1 MGAHLNIANTVENTE
16 SAGSSVPELEI
27 QMLVDKPELAES
39 GALVAVARVR
49 EKVAFVVQ
57 IHRSHPSRP
66 IYTVYGVG
74 SGGEQRFP
82 AELTPSLAVRLEGG
96 TLGNDQW
103 YPALERPDA
112 SHSPWH
118 TSAFSAIRAS
128 ARNFLSSGS
137 ASSEEAA

>member
-1 MGAHLNIANTVENTE
+1 MGAHLNVANTVDNNE
-16 SAGSSVPELEI
+16 SAGNSVPGLEI

-39 GALVAVARVR
+39 GALVTVARIR

-57 IHRSHPSRP
+57 LHRSHPSRP
-66 IYTVYGVG
+66 TYTVYGVG
-74 SGGEQRFP
+74 SAPDQRFP
-82 AELTPSLAVRLEGG
+82 AELSPMLPVLLQGG

-103 YPALERPDA
+103 YTALEGPEA

-128 ARNFLSSGS
+128 VRKFLQAEGT
-137 ASSEEAA
+137 SSESAA